1 MLPLSVY
8 QSVFDSATGSE
19 CLVSPTADA
28 IILAV
33 NDAFLRSAGCKRED
47 LLGVSLLAVFP
58 GGLEPGFQAATV
70 DLAASLARVIA
81 TGKPDTLTLQCDSN
95 RFATTAVTE
104 RLQVCYC
111 QVINTPIFD
120 ANGQI
125 NCISHRTADVTQA
138 LRNEEK
144 LRLSTERQA
153 FQLALADRLRFLASA
168 EDILAAASEM
178 IAQHMGITRVSY
190 GEVDDAKG
198 TFLIRNDW
206 SGDGFP
212 DIAGVVRQLDEFGP
226 EVVAALRMREPMV
239 VNDIRQDPRTAQH
252 ADAYASLHIRANMA
266 IPLVK
271 SGRLVA
277 ILSLQ
282 HAAPR
287 QWSAN
292 DIGVAYFVA
301 ERTWASL
308 ESARAQADLRAER
321 DQSQYIFDSMVE
333 GFALIDA
340 DWIMRQMNVV
350 GLHMMRL
357 TAAQVIG
364 RKLWDIWPEARG
376 TAVED
381 LYRRVRQNGLPETLE
396 FYRVYPD
403 MSGSWIELRANPAMN
418 GGLAVFQR
426 DITARKRA
434 EEKLRVADR
443 RKDEFLAMLAHEL
456 RNPLAPISAAAELLQ
471 SMKFDE
477 SAVRE
482 TSAIITRQVGHMT
495 ALVDDLLDVSRV
507 TRGLI
512 KLKRIPVELGD
523 IVADAIEQAT
533 PLIQAR
539 HHHLRLQLAPGNP
552 MVTGDEM
559 RLVQI
564 VANLLNNAAKYTP
577 EGGNILVRTEERGA
591 QVILEVSDDGIGM
604 APTFA
609 LQVFDLFAQAERTSD
624 RSLGG
629 LGLGLALV
637 KSLVELHGGT
647 VTCHSEGIGCGS
659 RFIVRLP
666 RLAER
671 VRSLSRVGA
680 DGVAYPATRALR
692 VLVVDD
698 NVDAAAMLEMLLE
711 ALGHEV
717 QVEHGS
723 LAALKRA
730 QATRFDV
737 YLVDIGLPEMDG
749 NQLVRLLRADPAT
762 ANALMI
768 AVTGYGQQSDRARAL
783 DAGFDE
789 HLVKPLDT
797 KRLTAILAQAE
808 RARTAHESQAAPTT
822 PAS

>member
-1 MLPLSVY
+1 
-8 QSVFDSATGSE
+8 
-19 CLVSPTADA
+19 
-28 IILAV
+28 
-33 NDAFLRSAGCKRED
+33 
-47 LLGVSLLAVFP
+47 
-58 GGLEPGFQAATV
+58 
-70 DLAASLARVIA
+70 
-81 TGKPDTLTLQCDSN
+81 
-95 RFATTAVTE
+95 
-104 RLQVCYC
+104 
-111 QVINTPIFD
+111 
-120 ANGQI
+120 
-125 NCISHRTADVTQA
+125 
-138 LRNEEK
+138 
-144 LRLSTERQA
+144 
-153 FQLALADRLRFLASA
+153 
-168 EDILAAASEM
+168 
-178 IAQHMGITRVSY
+178 
-190 GEVDDAKG
+190 
-198 TFLIRNDW
+198 
-206 SGDGFP
+206 
-212 DIAGVVRQLDEFGP
+212 
-226 EVVAALRMREPMV
+226 
-239 VNDIRQDPRTAQH
+239 
-252 ADAYASLHIRANMA
+252 
-266 IPLVK
+266 
-271 SGRLVA
+271 
-277 ILSLQ
+277 
-282 HAAPR
+282 
-287 QWSAN
+287 
-292 DIGVAYFVA
+292 
-301 ERTWASL
+301 
-308 ESARAQADLRAER
+308 
-321 DQSQYIFDSMVE
+321 
-333 GFALIDA
+333 
-340 DWIMRQMNVV
+340 
-350 GLHMMRL
+350 
-357 TAAQVIG
+357 
-364 RKLWDIWPEARG
+364 
-376 TAVED
+376 
-381 LYRRVRQNGLPETLE
+381 
-396 FYRVYPD
+396 
-403 MSGSWIELRANPAMN
+403 
-418 GGLAVFQR
+418 
-426 DITARKRA
+426 
-434 EEKLRVADR
+434 
-443 RKDEFLAMLAHEL
+443 MLAHEL
-456 RNPLAPISAAAELLQ
+456 RIPLAPISAAAELLQ